1 MKRELCPDRPEVGRW
16 LLCACMGVQRERS
29 RTMAGLGRDV
39 PYRDKMAWSPLLLV
53 VGAVLQVVS
62 LVLAFLVMLNVP
74 DLVDDAVESAQS
86 VVGTVTWMNGLSSFV
101 ASLLAMYIVRR
112 RLRSVAMLVVHSVV
126 PAAVVSAVNITPT
139 YAMRGWLSVLVVIS
153 FAIIASIVASLVYA
167 LLLRRDDYF

>member
-86 VVGTVTWMNGLSSFV
+86 VVGTVTWLNGLSAFV
-101 ASLLAMYIVRR
+101 ASLLAMFVVRR
-112 RLRSVAMLVVHSVV
+112 RLRSVAMLVAHSAI
-126 PAAVVSAVNITPT
+126 PAAAVSAVNITPT

>member
-1 MKRELCPDRPEVGRW
+1 
-16 LLCACMGVQRERS
+16 
-29 RTMAGLGRDV
+29 MAGLGRDV

-53 VGAVLQVVS
+53 VGTALQVV
-62 LVLAFLVMLNVP
+62 LLIVAFLVMLSIP
-74 DLVDDAVESAQS
+74 ELTLGSLESAQS
-86 VVGTVTWMNGLSSFV
+86 VVGTVSWMNGLSSFV
-101 ASLLAMYIVRR
+101 ASLLAMFIVRR

-126 PAAVVSAVNITPT
+126 PAAVVSAVNIVPT

>member
-16 LLCACMGVQRERS
+16 WLCACMGAQRERS

-53 VGAVLQVVS
+53 VGTALQVV
-62 LVLAFLVMLNVP
+62 LLIVAFLVMLSIP
-74 DLVDDAVESAQS
+74 ELTLGALESAQS
-86 VVGTVTWMNGLSSFV
+86 VVGTVAWMNGLSSFV
-101 ASLLAMYIVRR
+101 ASLLAMFIVRR

-126 PAAVVSAVNITPT
+126 PAAVVSAVNIVPT

-153 FAIIASIVASLVYA
+153 FAIVASVVASLVYA